1 MRYNQ
6 VIMSYANAIFE
17 ASKKAN
23 NLDETFEKLEDILEL
38 IRNNPDVRKALSAPV
53 IDFDQKNKVI
63 EVISQKLGLGQAVQ
77 NLLLLLAKN
86 KRFNLLEEVIDA
98 YSESIKVEKNILEA
112 RITTAKELNDTEYQ
126 ELQRIITEKYN
137 KNFTFK
143 KFIDNSLIGG
153 LIVEFDNKIL
163 DASVQGALKKFKNK
177 SKEIISVL

>member
-23 NLDETFEKLEDILEL
+23 ILDGNRVNLENILEV

-53 IDFDQKNKVI
+53 IDFNQKVKVI
-63 EVISQKLGLGQAVQ
+63 EAISQRLNLSHAVQ

-86 KRFNLLEEVIDA
+86 KRFNLLEQVIDA
-98 YSESIKVEKNILEA
+98 FNELIKAEKNILEA
-112 RITTAKELNDTEYQ
+112 KITTAKEINETEYH

-137 KNFTFK
+137 KNFTFE
-143 KFIDNSLIGG
+143 KFVDNSLIGG
-153 LIVEFDNKIL
+153 LKVEFDNKIL
-163 DASVQGALKKFKNK
+163 DASVRGVLKRFKNK